1 MNEIDHEFPLPEVEQ
16 HKLDEVKEEIV
27 HPISRRARRVL
38 QGNVWMAIG
47 ISVAAG
53 VACGFLCGRS
63 AEHRSA

>member
-1 MNEIDHEFPLPEVEQ
+1 MKDAEHSFPLSEMEQ

-38 QGNVWMAIG
+38 GEKVWMVMA

-53 VACGFLCGRS
+53 LACGLAWGR
-63 AEHRSA
+63 RG